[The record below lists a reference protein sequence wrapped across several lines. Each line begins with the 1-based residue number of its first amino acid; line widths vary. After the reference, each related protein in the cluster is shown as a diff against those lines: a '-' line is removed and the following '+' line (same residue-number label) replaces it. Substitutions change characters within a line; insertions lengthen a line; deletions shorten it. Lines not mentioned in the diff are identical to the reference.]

1 MLDAATP
8 AVFVYPHDL
17 GLTGAESPDA
27 IEARADL
34 MALLDRIRRIAG
46 VAMGLAATEDAVSL
60 ANTRVALVT
69 GPTAA
74 RTLDGTL
81 LDPAA
86 HDVTIRML
94 SMERPHR
101 AVPMT

>member
-1 MLDAATP
+1 MLDIPGFGALRASLVDAANP
-8 AVFVYPHDL
+8 AVFVAASDL

-60 ANTRVALVT
+60 ANPRVALVA

-74 RTLDGTL
+74 RTLDGSCWT
-81 LDPAA
+81 
-86 HDVTIRML
+86 
-94 SMERPHR
+94 RPR
-101 AVPMT
+101 TT